1 MNDTKRKYMQ
11 WCNDCPKAYD
21 YTCSG
26 ADAKRCDAERK
37 ARIYNESMMKQKPYI
52 EKEPVKIQPVK
63 WISVK
68 DRLPEIGR
76 SVLIYYPK
84 WDGDEIQVAKLED
97 DGMMFDICGEFN
109 IGTGVVTHWIPL
121 PEPPKDGD
129 AE

>member
-1 MNDTKRKYMQ
+1 MDEYISKQAILKHL
-11 WCNDCPKAYD
+11 NDCKEDPLFD
-21 YTCSG
+21 P
-26 ADAKRCDAERK
+26 DM
-37 ARIYNESMMKQKPYI
+37 ARICFALGIFIENMKAAD
-52 EKEPVKIQPVK
+52 VQPVTH

-68 DRLPEIGR
+68 ERLPETGK

-84 WDGDEIQVAKLED
+84 WDGDEIQVAKLEG

-109 IGTGVVTHWIPL
+109 IGTGVVTHWMPL